1 MGTQKTDNFD
11 SADLHQNTQWKKK
24 KKKLTDQLIFSST
37 NPYWILCT
45 HIKHNNHKLND

>member
-24 KKKLTDQLIFSST
+24 KKT
-37 NPYWILCT
+37 T
-45 HIKHNNHKLND
+45 HRSADL

>member
-24 KKKLTDQLIFSST
+24 KK
-37 NPYWILCT
+37 T
-45 HIKHNNHKLND
+45 HRSADL